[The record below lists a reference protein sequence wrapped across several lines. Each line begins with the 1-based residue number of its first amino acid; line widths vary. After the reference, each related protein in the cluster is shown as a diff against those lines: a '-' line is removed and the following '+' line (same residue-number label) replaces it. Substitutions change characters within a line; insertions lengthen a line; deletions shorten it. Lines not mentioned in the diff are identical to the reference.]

1 MAGLYV
7 HIPFCVSR
15 CIYCGFYS
23 TVGIDKRDEYLDAL
37 QKEIEIRNEYLNED
51 INTIYIG
58 GGTPSAL
65 SNKQLERLFRII
77 GKFVEEKNKCRIT
90 ENKEFEF
97 TIECNP
103 NDLDDEKI
111 DLLRE
116 SLVNRVSIGVQ
127 TFDDS
132 RLKFIKRRHNSAQAK
147 EVFRK
152 LRKAGFGNISIDLMF
167 GFPNQTIDE
176 WGKDID
182 EAIGLQPEHLSV
194 YSLMIEEGTPLYNLV
209 AAGKVKEIDEEESL
223 AMYKLLCKKMEEN
236 GYEHYE
242 ISNFAKH
249 GCHSRHNSSY
259 WRDIPY
265 MGIGAAAHSYDGLSR
280 QWNISDL
287 NKYIDE
293 IGKGKVSFER
303 EIIDE
308 TTHFNDIIT
317 TATRTAEGISL
328 EKIKREF
335 GEKYLNNLMNEAKK
349 HIANGMLEIA
359 DDNLRL
365 TKEGVFISDSIMS
378 DLIYI

>member
-152 LRKAGFGNISIDLMF
+152 LRKAGFSNISIDLMF
-167 GFPNQTIDE
+167 GFPNQTIAE

-182 EAIGLQPEHLSV
+182 EVIVLQPEHLSV
-194 YSLMIEEGTPLYNLV
+194 YSLMIEDDTPLYNLV

-223 AMYKLLCKKMEEN
+223 AMYKLLCKKMEES

-365 TKEGVFISDSIMS
+365 TKEGVFISDYIMS